1 MASADH
7 GDGCTRRPDYA
18 ASVSGRQM
26 AISMPITSL
35 SINMG
40 GEPTRMGD
48 MMGCEFSCD
57 LCRGQLARINS

>member
-40 GEPTRMGD
+40 GEPTRMGGD
-48 MMGCEFSCD
+48 VNFHVTCLEDS
-57 LCRGQLARINS
+57 